1 MWFQAKVNL
10 GFQQSLII
18 EQERRNRFVMG
29 IMFTMVFAG
38 AGTLLGSLPVID
50 RIGAMLSAILMA
62 VIYRNV
68 VGYPES
74 LREGIQFSARYL
86 MRFAIILYGFK
97 LNIDLVIHK
106 GGILLVYDALT
117 IIMGISVT
125 MLLAKLFKADLNL
138 SLLLGIG
145 TGVCGA
151 AAIAAVSPILKA
163 NDEDTAIGAGIIAL
177 VGTVFALSYT
187 FLMPFLPISSVTY
200 GIWSGVSLHEI
211 AHVAAAAMPA
221 GPDVMA
227 ISLLAKLGRVFLLIP
242 LSFLLSMWMK
252 RKEGGKS
259 QSAPFPWFLVGFIIT
274 SLIGTYLEIPEN
286 VLKDISSASSFLLG
300 AAMVGL
306 GLNVH
311 LSSLR
316 TRAMRPLLAMIIA
329 SIVVSSVSFFALMWL
344 SV

>member
-18 EQERRNRFVMG
+18 EPERRNSFVMG

-38 AGTLLGSLPVID
+38 AGTLLGSLPVIE

-117 IIMGISVT
+117 IVMGISVT

-286 VLKDISSASSFLLG
+286 VLRDISSASSFLLG